1 MESPPTGASGDLDR
15 DSERLSSNSSA
26 SQGSLIVISG
36 PSGVG
41 KSTVVRRLRQRVP
54 FHFSVSATTRRPRQ
68 GESDGVDYYFV
79 SSLEFERLVER
90 GELLEWAEY
99 SGRSYGTPRGPV
111 IAMLE
116 RGDHVL
122 LDIENLGAMQVKR
135 SYPSAVT
142 VFLAPPSRQ
151 ELERRLRSRG
161 DTDEADIQTRLEV
174 AGWQEQMAREEF
186 DHIVVND
193 DVDRVVDEIVRIID
207 YPSH

>member
-1 MESPPTGASGDLDR
+1 LDR

-26 SQGSLIVISG
+26 DNGSLIVISG

-41 KSTVVRRLRQRVP
+41 KSTVVRQLRERVP
-54 FHFSVSATTRRPRQ
+54 FHFSVSVTTRRPRK

-79 SSLEFERLVER
+79 SSVEFERLVDM

-111 IAMLE
+111 IARLQ

-135 SYPSAVT
+135 SYPGAVT
-142 VFLAPPSRQ
+142 VFLAPPSRR

-207 YPSH
+207 CPTH

>member
-1 MESPPTGASGDLDR
+1 MVG
-15 DSERLSSNSSA
+15 RLHE
-26 SQGSLIVISG
+26 Q
-36 PSGVG
+36 
-41 KSTVVRRLRQRVP
+41 VP
-54 FHFSVSATTRRPRQ
+54 FHFSVSVTTRRPRK
-68 GESDGVDYYFV
+68 GERDGVDYYFV
-79 SSLEFERLVER
+79 SSFEFERLVEL

-111 IAMLE
+111 IARLSS
-116 RGDHVL
+116 GDHVL

-135 SYPSAVT
+135 SYPMAVT

-186 DHIVVND
+186 DHVVVND
-193 DVDRVVDEIVRIID
+193 AVDRAVDEIVRIID
-207 YPSH
+207 HPTH

>member
-26 SQGSLIVISG
+26 DIGSLIVISG

-41 KSTVVRRLRQRVP
+41 KSTVVRRLRERVP
-54 FHFSVSATTRRPRQ
+54 FHFSVSVTTRRPRK
-68 GESDGVDYYFV
+68 GESEGVDYYFV
-79 SSLEFERLVER
+79 SSVEFERLVEM

-111 IAMLE
+111 IARLQ

-135 SYPSAVT
+135 SYPGAVT
-142 VFLAPPSRQ
+142 VFLAPPSRR

-193 DVDRVVDEIVRIID
+193 VVDRVVDEIVRIID
-207 YPSH
+207 YPTH